1 MKKYLSPVLDVE
13 MRTRVAVHEGLP
25 GDFDPGK
32 LIDLITLE
40 VGVPVIIIVSVV
52 ENITEFLEMREV

>member
-1 MKKYLSPVLDVE
+1 MKKCLSPVLDVE
-13 MRTRVAVHEGLP
+13 MRARVAIHEGLP

-40 VGVPVIIIVSVV
+40 VGVPVIVIVSVV

>member
-1 MKKYLSPVLDVE
+1 
-13 MRTRVAVHEGLP
+13 MRARVAIHEGLP

-40 VGVPVIIIVSVV
+40 VGVPVIVIVSVV